1 MAIPTAPLDMS
12 AEATNPT
19 IIQLRWLTPESDGG
33 DTITGYF
40 IERNLNGAGF
50 AVLVADTGNALVAFE
65 DSTLTAR
72 DNAVYRVSAINISGT
87 GPTSDTDST
96 TTATS
101 EAETIRDLLFNNW
114 ALTGELS
121 KTSVSGAM
129 NEAVQFFDRGQ
140 IPGNK
145 KAKAVVVQKINELG
159 NESIVEHPKFFEQ
172 SDTFEVS
179 CFLQVPDGADDRFSV
194 FIDLMQQMTGEV
206 VRILKTIF
214 SPSTDT
220 GEFFRTNTTWTRDN
234 TFTPDDPTLVRTL
247 RFTLTRIVATSTE
260 VFLGFGGILVFD
272 TSASSAD
279 SLPTSDYIYTEVQR
293 VQVVQ
298 GWRNIPYLTTDSPFT
313 TAIPTYFRGA
323 FAGQFSC
330 QMFLKKADILP
341 GTFNALNQLFLPQDT
356 GELGTA
362 TFLQINSNTEDTVI
376 QLTESV
382 PVNITSIDKISETE
396 ELVKFFLR
404 GNLTQPSTYST
415 SIAGDMLYEDLS
427 IMDYED
433 NVAMQYEGS

>member
-1 MAIPTAPLDMS
+1 MAVATAPLDLS

-19 IIQLRWLTPESDGG
+19 TAQLRWLTPSSDGG

-40 IERNLNGAGF
+40 IERDLNGAGF
-50 AVLVADTGNALVAFE
+50 ATLVADTGDALVAFE

-87 GPTSDTDST
+87 GPASDPDST

-121 KTSVSGAM
+121 KVIVGDMDEVVS
-129 NEAVQFFDRGQ
+129 FFDRGQ

-145 KAKAVVVQKINELG
+145 AAKAVTVQKINELG
-159 NESIVEHPKFFEQ
+159 NESIVEHPKFLEQ

-179 CFLQVPDGADDRFSV
+179 CFLQVPDGAADRFSV

-206 VRILKTIF
+206 IRILKTIY
-214 SPSTDT
+214 SPSTTT

-247 RFTLTRIVATSTE
+247 RFTLTKIVATTTE
-260 VFLGFGGILVFD
+260 VFLGFGGVLVFD

-279 SLPTSDYIYTEVQR
+279 ALPTSDYIYTEVQR

-298 GWRNIPYLTTDSPFT
+298 GWRNIPYITTDSPFT

-323 FAGQFSC
+323 FSGQFSC
-330 QMFLKKADILP
+330 QLFLKKADILP
-341 GTFNALNQLFLPQDT
+341 GTFNALNQLFLPQT
-356 GELGTA
+356 NGELGTA

-376 QLTESV
+376 QLTESI

-404 GNLTQPSTYST
+404 GNLTQPSTYNT

>member
-1 MAIPTAPLDMS
+1 MAVATAPLDLS

-19 IIQLRWLTPESDGG
+19 IVQLRWLTPESDGG

-40 IERNLNGAGF
+40 IERDLNGAGF
-50 AVLVADTGNALVAFE
+50 ATLVADTGDNLVAFE

-87 GPTSDTDST
+87 GPASDTDST

-121 KTSVSGAM
+121 KVVVGDM
-129 NEAVQFFDRGQ
+129 DEVVNFFDRGQ
-140 IPGNK
+140 VPGNK
-145 KAKAVVVQKINELG
+145 AAKAVVVEKINELG

-179 CFLQVPDGADDRFSV
+179 CFLQVPDSATDRFSV
-194 FIDLMQQMTGEV
+194 FIDLMQQMTSEV
-206 VRILKTIF
+206 IRILKTQF
-214 SPSTDT
+214 SPSTTT

-234 TFTPDDPTLVRTL
+234 TFAPDDPVLLRTL
-247 RFTLTRIVATSTE
+247 RFTLTRLVATTDE

-272 TSASSAD
+272 TSTSSAD
-279 SLPTSDYIYTEVQR
+279 SLPLSDYIYTEVQR

-298 GWRNIPYLTTDSPFT
+298 GWRNIPYITTDSPFT

-323 FAGQFSC
+323 FGGQFSC
-330 QMFLKKADILP
+330 QLFLKKADILP
-341 GTFNALNQLFLPQDT
+341 GTFNALNQIFLPQT
-356 GELGTA
+356 NGELGTA

-376 QLTESV
+376 QLTESI

-433 NVAMQYEGS
+433 SVAMQYEGS